1 MFKVISFVALLF
13 MSISFA
19 QSQTRNSSNV
29 PCCNSQGEHPSAP
42 GSVCRM
48 ECNVSKKKQCDG
60 NICIGTRVT
69 FANIRANGAM
79 GGKKGTVVGLSYGP
93 GPRRKGLMLAR
104 VLVSGDTVSVR
115 SKYLKA
121 APQEGRRCNA
131 AMRRAGRCQ

>member
-1 MFKVISFVALLF
+1 MFKVISLVAVLF
-13 MSISFA
+13 MSMSFA
-19 QSQTRNSSNV
+19 QAQRRSAANV
-29 PCCNSQGEHPSAP
+29 PCCNAQGEHPSQP

-48 ECNVSKKKQCDG
+48 ECNVSNKKQCDG
-60 NICIGTRVT
+60 KICIGDSVT
-69 FANIRANGAM
+69 FANIRSNGGM